1 MPAPTKIYFAQ
12 IASGPWADWVQVVNV
27 SNEQSHV
34 MAIARNENG
43 ETVWSG
49 EKSLRPFQAWVVPV
63 EPASEKQ
70 ELSLTVS
77 SDKGI
82 VGERHCHLGT
92 EVLAFPGAAPELR
105 NMGRRLFYPEI
116 VAGCADFFRVFN
128 VSDQPAMVNVIVR
141 DINGK
146 VTKQFGREIKPL
158 CFWSFFDADVG
169 NVQGTLE
176 LISTQPIVS
185 ERHLHY
191 GEAIQGVA
199 VGQLAQVM
207 DVTPLPTKIYFA
219 QIAAGT
225 WGDWVQVIN
234 HSDETAKIVATARD
248 EQGIAKWSNEKSLD
262 PYQGW
267 IVPVDPVANQ
277 VDFSLTVSAD
287 KHIVGERHCHLEK
300 QVLPFPGASPETR
313 TAGRRL
319 FFPELVAGSYDFF
332 RVLNITEHPALVNAI
347 VRNTDGII
355 VRQTNAQIAPFG
367 YWTLPDE
374 ATNNAQGTLEIFS
387 TQIVVGER
395 HLHYGQQYHPGV
407 AIGQLGQVID

>member
-1 MPAPTKIYFAQ
+1 MPAPTKIYFSQ
-12 IASGPWADWVQVVNV
+12 IASGPWLDWVQAVNV
-27 SNEQSHV
+27 SNDQAHLIAV
-34 MAIARNENG
+34 ARNEIG

-49 EKSLRPFQAWVVPV
+49 EKDLKPFQAWVIPV
-63 EPASEKQ
+63 EPASVKQ
-70 ELSLTVS
+70 ELSLVVS
-77 SDKGI
+77 SDQGI

-128 VSDQPAMVNVIVR
+128 VSDQPAMVNVVVR

-146 VTKQFGREIKPL
+146 VTTQFGRPINPL
-158 CFWSFFDADVG
+158 CFWSFADQDVG
-169 NVQGTLE
+169 NVTGTLE
-176 LISTQPIVS
+176 IISTQPIVS

-191 GEAIQGVA
+191 GEMIKGVA
-199 VGQLAQVM
+199 VGQLGQVM
-207 DVTPLPTKIYFA
+207 DVSPIPTRIYFA
-219 QIAAGT
+219 QIAAGV

-234 HSDETAKIVATARD
+234 HSDEPAKLVAMAHD
-248 EQGIAKWSNEKSLD
+248 DQGQTKWSNEKTLD

-267 IVPVDPVANQ
+267 IIPVDPVANQ
-277 VDFSLTVSAD
+277 IDFSLAVSAD
-287 KHIVGERHCHLEK
+287 KHIIGERHCHLET
-300 QVLPFPGASPETR
+300 QVLPFPGACPEMR

-319 FFPELVAGSYDFF
+319 FYPDLVADSYDFF
-332 RVLNITEHPALVNAI
+332 RILNITDQPALVNTI
-347 VRNTDGII
+347 VRNMEGII
-355 VRQTNAQIAPFG
+355 VRQTSSQIPPFG

-374 ATNNAQGTLEIFS
+374 ATNNTQGTVEMLS

-395 HLHYGQQYHPGV
+395 HIHYGQQFRPGV

>member
-1 MPAPTKIYFAQ
+1 MPAPTKIYFPQ
-12 IASGPWADWVQVVNV
+12 IASSDWADWVQVVNV

-34 MAIARNENG
+34 MAIARNENADS
-43 ETVWSG
+43 VWSD
-49 EKSLRPFQAWVVPV
+49 EKTLKPFQAWVVPV
-63 EPASEKQ
+63 EPASVKQ

-77 SDKGI
+77 SDKGV

-105 NMGRRLFYPEI
+105 NVGRRLFFPEI
-116 VAGCADFFRVFN
+116 VAGSRDFFRVLN
-128 VSDQPAMVNVIVR
+128 ISDQPANVSVIVR

-146 VTKQFGREIKPL
+146 VTKQFGRDIKPL
-158 CFWSFFDADVG
+158 GFWSFFDQDVG

-176 LISTQPIVS
+176 LVSTQVIVS

-191 GEAIQGVA
+191 GESYKGVA
-199 VGQLAQVM
+199 IGQLAQVM
-207 DVTPLPTKIYFA
+207 DVTPTPTKVYFG
-219 QIAAGT
+219 QIAPGA

-234 HSDETAKIVATARD
+234 HSDERAKLTAIART
-248 EQGIAKWSNEKSLD
+248 EQGQSVWTNEKELD

-267 IVPVDPVANQ
+267 VVPVDPVANEN
-277 VDFSLTVSAD
+277 DLSLSVYSS
-287 KHIVGERHCHLEK
+287 HHVVGERHCHYEK
-300 QVLPFPGASPETR
+300 QVLALPGANPETR

-319 FFPELVAGSYDFF
+319 FYPELVAGSADHF
-332 RVLNITEHPALVNAI
+332 RVLNITDQQALVNAI

-355 VRQTNAQIAPFG
+355 VNQVSGNLPPFG
-367 YWTLPDE
+367 YWTPMDDV
-374 ATNNAQGTLEIFS
+374 TGNAQGTMEMLS

-407 AIGQLGQVID
+407 AVAQLGQVID

>member
-1 MPAPTKIYFAQ
+1 MPAPTKIYFGQ

-27 SNEQSHV
+27 SNDQSHV

-49 EKSLRPFQAWVVPV
+49 EKDLKPFQAWVVPV
-63 EPASEKQ
+63 DPASEKQ

-77 SDKGI
+77 SDRGV

-116 VAGCADFFRVFN
+116 VAGCADFFRIFN
-128 VSDQPAMVNVIVR
+128 VSDQLAMVNVIVR
-141 DINGK
+141 DINGA
-146 VTKQFGREIKPL
+146 VTKSFGRQINPL
-158 CFWSFFDADVG
+158 CFWSFYDADVG

-176 LISTQPIVS
+176 IISTQPVVS

-191 GEAIQGVA
+191 GEAIKGVA
-199 VGQLAQVM
+199 LGQLAQVM
-207 DVTPLPTKIYFA
+207 DVNPLPTKVHFG
-219 QIAAGT
+219 QIAPGA

-234 HSDETAKIVATARD
+234 HSDERAKLTAIARTD
-248 EQGIAKWSNEKSLD
+248 QGQVVWSNETELN

-267 IVPVDPVANQ
+267 VVPVDPVANQ
-277 VDFSLTVSAD
+277 KDLSLTVSSS
-287 KHIVGERHCHLEK
+287 HHVVGERHCYYEK
-300 QVLPFPGASPETR
+300 QMLALPGANAETR

-319 FFPELVAGSYDFF
+319 FYPELVAGSADHF
-332 RVLNITEHPALVNAI
+332 RVLNITDQQVLINAI
-347 VRNTDGII
+347 VRNVDGII
-355 VRQTNAQIAPFG
+355 INQVNGQMPPFG
-367 YWTLPDE
+367 YWTPMDDV
-374 ATNNAQGTLEIFS
+374 TGNAQGTMEMLS
-387 TQIVVGER
+387 TQMVVGER